1 VQTNSHDPRVRRT
14 RRQVLAVT
22 RELLNERTGMLTFS
36 QVADRAGIAR
46 QTLYKH
52 WGTIESLIVDT
63 LVIGRIGTFADYD
76 GLDVEQRAQ
85 LFFGRLVLEV
95 DDGMASAAA
104 ALISVKGYEQDS
116 KDAYERLDRNF
127 FDMFR
132 TLVAPVNH
140 DQFIQLVS
148 PILYLVM
155 AGSPINPALLDS
167 LAERTVML
175 AGEGAH

>member
-1 VQTNSHDPRVRRT
+1 MLANSRDPRVRRT

-22 RELLNERTGMLTFS
+22 RELLNEHRGILTFS
-36 QVADRAGIAR
+36 QVADRAGVAR

-63 LVIGRIGTFADYD
+63 IVIGRIGTYDDYD
-76 GLDVEQRAQ
+76 GLNIEQRAQ

-95 DDGMASAAA
+95 DQGMAAA
-104 ALISVKGYEQDS
+104 AAAIISVKGYEQDAR
-116 KDAYERLDRNF
+116 DAYERLDRNF
-127 FDMFR
+127 YEMFR
-132 TLVAPVNH
+132 ALVAPVDH
-140 DQFIQLVS
+140 DQFIQLVT

-155 AGSPINPALLDS
+155 ASSPVNAALLDS

-175 AGEGAH
+175 AADGGR